1 MLSSLCQGYRI
12 PGASVA
18 RWKILS
24 YFIAFWR
31 LHAAPW
37 HQQMADLPQ
46 DIVSTDEPPFTR
58 VGVEFVDPSKLSE
71 EGVQ

>member
-1 MLSSLCQGYRI
+1 
-12 PGASVA
+12 
-18 RWKILS
+18 
-24 YFIAFWR
+24 
-31 LHAAPW
+31 
-37 HQQMADLPQ
+37 MADLPQ